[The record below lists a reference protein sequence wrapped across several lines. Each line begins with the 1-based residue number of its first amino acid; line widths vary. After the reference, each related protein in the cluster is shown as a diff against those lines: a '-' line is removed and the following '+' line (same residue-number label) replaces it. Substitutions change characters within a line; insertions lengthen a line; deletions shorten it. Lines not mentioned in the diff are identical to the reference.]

1 MLTDIHQARDELKAL
16 STGSEG
22 KIHIGVFPASTSV
35 LLPQALMLLKQR
47 SPGTN
52 VLVTEGTAVSLLP
65 ELWQGKLD
73 MVVGRLPS
81 RNAMNGF
88 EEKALLEEP
97 VLLMTGRH
105 HPLAKKKKLQWSDLK
120 SYPWVLPPMD
130 SMVRDPLERALME
143 HGVPLSNNYIETL
156 STHLAR
162 AYLHISDAIAVMAG
176 AAAHDASDKLAVLP
190 LTLPKLVR
198 PAGVLW
204 SKNRSLSQK
213 VTLHNAGID
222 DLAGLGFHALVVERC
237 TAFAFEHMRVF
248 ADVDVCG
255 EGCLAQ
261 AVQQEGALAVQRAAA
276 DGLHKAAQQT
286 RGQRRLK
293 QHGALRGRNFSA
305 FQARQSAFSRVTA
318 NRLRAGQVGC
328 VTHRAVP
335 GITLHLTAFAGNRR
349 D

>member
-1 MLTDIHQARDELKAL
+1 MAQLDWYLQVNLKARHLRLLVALDDFGNLRQVADISHVTVPAVSKALAELEKGLGLELFTRTGQGLRPTAYGACLIRLARKMLTDIHQTRDELKAL
-16 STGSEG
+16 SSGSEG

-130 SMVRDPLERALME
+130 SMLRDPLERALME
-143 HGVPLSNNYIETL
+143 HGVPLSKNYIETL

-204 SKNRSLSQK
+204 SKNRSLSPGAA
-213 VTLHNAGID
+213 LMISCLDEA
-222 DLAGLGFHALVVERC
+222 ALVL
-237 TAFAFEHMRVF
+237 
-248 ADVDVCG
+248 G
-255 EGCLAQ
+255 
-261 AVQQEGALAVQRAAA
+261 
-276 DGLHKAAQQT
+276 K
-286 RGQRRLK
+286 K
-293 QHGALRGRNFSA
+293 SA
-305 FQARQSAFSRVTA
+305 PEIS
-318 NRLRAGQVGC
+318 N
-328 VTHRAVP
+328 
-335 GITLHLTAFAGNRR
+335 
-349 D
+349 

>member
-1 MLTDIHQARDELKAL
+1 MLTDIHKTRDELKAL
-16 STGSEG
+16 SSGSEG

-52 VLVTEGTAVSLLP
+52 VLVTEGTAISLLP

-130 SMVRDPLERALME
+130 SFLRDPLERALFE

-162 AYLHISDAIAVMAG
+162 AYLHITDAIAVMAG
-176 AAAHDASDKLAVLP
+176 AAAHDATDRLAVLP

-204 SKNRSLSQK
+204 SKNRSLSPGAK
-213 VTLHNAGID
+213 LMIS
-222 DLAGLGFHALVVERC
+222 
-237 TAFAFEHMRVF
+237 
-248 ADVDVCG
+248 
-255 EGCLAQ
+255 CLD
-261 AVQQEGALAVQRAAA
+261 EAA
-276 DGLHKAAQQT
+276 T
-286 RGQRRLK
+286 ILK
-293 QHGALRGRNFSA
+293 KKS
-305 FQARQSAFSRVTA
+305 
-318 NRLRAGQVGC
+318 
-328 VTHRAVP
+328 
-335 GITLHLTAFAGNRR
+335 

>member
-1 MLTDIHQARDELKAL
+1 MAQLDWYLQVNLKARHLRLLVALDDFGNLRQVADISHITVPAVSKALAELEKGLGLELFTRTGQGLRPTAYGARLICLARKMLTDIRQTRDELKAL
-16 STGSEG
+16 SSGSEG

-52 VLVTEGTAVSLLP
+52 VLVTEGTAISLLP

-130 SMVRDPLERALME
+130 SMLRDPLERALME

-162 AYLHISDAIAVMAG
+162 AYLNISDAIAVMAE
-176 AAAHDASDKLAVLP
+176 AAAHDASDKLAILP
-190 LTLPKLVR
+190 LSLPKLVR

-204 SKNRSLSQK
+204 SKNRSLSPGA
-213 VTLHNAGID
+213 TLMI
-222 DLAGLGFHALVVERC
+222 
-237 TAFAFEHMRVF
+237 T
-248 ADVDVCG
+248 
-255 EGCLAQ
+255 CLD
-261 AVQQEGALAVQRAAA
+261 EAAA
-276 DGLHKAAQQT
+276 M
-286 RGQRRLK
+286 LK
-293 QHGALRGRNFSA
+293 KKSGPEISN
-305 FQARQSAFSRVTA
+305 
-318 NRLRAGQVGC
+318 
-328 VTHRAVP
+328 
-335 GITLHLTAFAGNRR
+335 
-349 D
+349 

>member
-1 MLTDIHQARDELKAL
+1 MAQLDWYLQVNLKARHLRLLVALDDFGNLRQVADISHVTVPAVSKALAELEKGLGLVLFTRNGQGLRPTAYGTCLIRLARKMLTDIHQTRDELKAL
-16 STGSEG
+16 SSGSVG

-35 LLPQALMLLKQR
+35 LLPQALLLLKQR

-52 VLVTEGTAVSLLP
+52 VLVTEGTAASLLP

-105 HPLAKKKKLQWSDLK
+105 HPLAKKKKLLWSDLK
-120 SYPWVLPPMD
+120 TYPWVLPPME
-130 SMVRDPLERALME
+130 SMLRDPLERALIQ

-176 AAAHDASDKLAVLP
+176 AAAQDAADKLAVLP
-190 LTLPKLVR
+190 LKLPKLVR

-204 SKNRSLSQK
+204 SKNRSLSPTAALMISCLEEAA
-213 VTLHNAGID
+213 VI
-222 DLAGLGFHALVVERC
+222 LGEKS
-237 TAFAFEHMRVF
+237 EP
-248 ADVDVCG
+248 
-255 EGCLAQ
+255 E
-261 AVQQEGALAVQRAAA
+261 
-276 DGLHKAAQQT
+276 
-286 RGQRRLK
+286 
-293 QHGALRGRNFSA
+293 NS
-305 FQARQSAFSRVTA
+305 
-318 NRLRAGQVGC
+318 N
-328 VTHRAVP
+328 
-335 GITLHLTAFAGNRR
+335 
-349 D
+349 

>member
-1 MLTDIHQARDELKAL
+1 MAQLDWYLQVNLKARHLRLLVALDDFGNLRQVADISHVTVPAVSKALAELEKGLGLELFTRTGQGLRPTAYGTCLIRLARKMLTDIHKTRDELKAL
-16 STGSEG
+16 SSGSEG

-52 VLVTEGTAVSLLP
+52 VLVTEGTAISLLP

-130 SMVRDPLERALME
+130 SFLRDPLERALFE

-162 AYLHISDAIAVMAG
+162 AYLHITDAIAVMAG
-176 AAAHDASDKLAVLP
+176 AAAHDATDKLAVLP

-204 SKNRSLSQK
+204 SKNRSLSPGAK
-213 VTLHNAGID
+213 LMIS
-222 DLAGLGFHALVVERC
+222 
-237 TAFAFEHMRVF
+237 
-248 ADVDVCG
+248 
-255 EGCLAQ
+255 CLD
-261 AVQQEGALAVQRAAA
+261 EAA
-276 DGLHKAAQQT
+276 T
-286 RGQRRLK
+286 ILK
-293 QHGALRGRNFSA
+293 KKS
-305 FQARQSAFSRVTA
+305 
-318 NRLRAGQVGC
+318 
-328 VTHRAVP
+328 
-335 GITLHLTAFAGNRR
+335 